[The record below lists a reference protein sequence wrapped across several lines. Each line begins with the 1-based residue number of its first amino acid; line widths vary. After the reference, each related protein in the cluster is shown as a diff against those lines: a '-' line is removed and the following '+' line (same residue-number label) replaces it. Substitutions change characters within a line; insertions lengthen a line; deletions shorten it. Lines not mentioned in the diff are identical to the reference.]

1 MSSLSMS
8 SLSTKIRLL
17 LLRVVLF
24 GIICRFVL
32 VHPST
37 VGGTCREGRTSVP
50 PRSSP
55 SSSARGGS
63 GGGGGGG
70 GGDSGRQLG
79 TNSTPAT
86 TTSASTA
93 RSRDSSDDQIR
104 HCEDFDHDS
113 VDVELF
119 SDDDHSSRTTTAA
132 ACVKMF
138 QRQQIIRGGG
148 AGGVDVDDRIAST
161 EISANQSSVKQE
173 RKVEESDD
181 VGADDQAV
189 VSELDGG
196 STENNDSNKNT
207 KERKRFFNHIARV
220 STLLLRREKDAKLLR
235 DGHNITDDDDEDD
248 DDDDDVVVDDEVTLQ
263 SDLTRP
269 GRFVHIVTTAS
280 LPWFTGTAVNPL
292 LRAAYLH
299 ERLELV
305 NAAAAHNNVSVSSS
319 PIHGS
324 GKKNMTSWV
333 TLVIP
338 WLELPEDQQKL
349 YHGRVFETPAEQEQY
364 VRSWLRDDADMPDA
378 AKNLNIVFY
387 NARYHEGLGSV
398 FAMGDIIQQ
407 LPQDELDVC
416 VLEEPE
422 Q

>member
-1 MSSLSMS
+1 MFSNSF
-8 SLSTKIRLL
+8 STKIRLL

-24 GIICRFVL
+24 GIVCRFLL

-37 VGGTCREGRTSVP
+37 VGGMSREGRTVVP
-50 PRSSP
+50 P
-55 SSSARGGS
+55 SSSAGEE
-63 GGGGGGG
+63 GGG

-86 TTSASTA
+86 ATTTTSTA
-93 RSRDSSDDQIR
+93 RSRDSSHGQIR
-104 HCEDFDHDS
+104 RCDD
-113 VDVELF
+113 VDVDLVEVELF
-119 SDDDHSSRTTTAA
+119 RDDDHSRTTTR
-132 ACVKMF
+132 
-138 QRQQIIRGGG
+138 RQQIIRGGG
-148 AGGVDVDDRIAST
+148 GGGVDDSIRSPM
-161 EISANQSSVKQE
+161 ISANQSSVKEDRKGEE
-173 RKVEESDD
+173 RDD
-181 VGADDQAV
+181 VDAYKAV
-189 VSELDGG
+189 VPETDGG
-196 STENNDSNKNT
+196 STENNNSNKNT

-235 DGHNITDDDDEDD
+235 DGHNITDDDDDD

-299 ERLELV
+299 ERLEQV
-305 NAAAAHNNVSVSSS
+305 NAAAARNNVSVSS
-319 PIHGS
+319 PILES
-324 GKKNMTSWV
+324 NDKNMTSWV

-349 YHGRVFETPAEQEQY
+349 YHGRVFDTPAEQEKY
-364 VRSWLRDDADMPDA
+364 VRSWLRDDAEMPGA